1 MKCSSYS
8 QQTTISKVKLVK
20 INRNYKPEEYP
31 ELPETSKTKSFAK
44 IVNSKKPKETV
55 AKFSSL
61 DICGIPTM
69 LKICNFNYFWNRCLL
84 QNTMNTAEHC
94 RTLWTRTKLKTLN
107 LWLFVTWHCVK
118 SVRIQ
123 SFSGPYFPHSK
134 KLRMWKLFTQC
145 D

>member
-61 DICGIPTM
+61 DICGIPKM
-69 LKICNFNYFWNRCLL
+69 LKIIKCLIIF
-84 QNTMNTAEHC
+84 EIVVYC
-94 RTLWTRTKLKTLN
+94 RTLWTLQNTAERYEPGE
-107 LWLFVTWHCVK
+107 
-118 SVRIQ
+118 S
-123 SFSGPYFPHSK
+123 
-134 KLRMWKLFTQC
+134 
-145 D
+145 